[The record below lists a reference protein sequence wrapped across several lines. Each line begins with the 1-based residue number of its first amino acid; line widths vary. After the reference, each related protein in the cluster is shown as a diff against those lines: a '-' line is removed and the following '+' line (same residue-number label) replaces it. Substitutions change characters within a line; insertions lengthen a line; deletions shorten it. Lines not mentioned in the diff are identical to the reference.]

1 MNRRVFVKLGIL
13 GAGALTIPL
22 IHCRSNDAYSISLMQ
37 PAFLSQICEEK
48 VIQEIGLALRSLKP
62 ELRKKETVVR
72 TLMTTLD
79 GKKIDAKI
87 SSDELEKIIE
97 QKIQSDF
104 KNSKTIILKGWVLS
118 ETEAYQCALF
128 SFSNNKQ

>member
-48 VIQEIGLALRSLKP
+48 VIQEIGIALRKLKP
-62 ELRKKETVVR
+62 EFQKKETVVR

-79 GKKIDAKI
+79 DKKINVKT
-87 SSDELEKIIE
+87 SSEELEKIME

-104 KNSKTIILKGWVLS
+104 KNGKTIILKGWVLS

-128 SFSNNKQ
+128 SFSYNKQ